1 MYRIM
6 ALESNDPSAELV
18 YILAR
23 KLPALCP
30 PSPGTIDNNEW
41 HAISAFEVS
50 APSSHP
56 VELGR
61 LNLSAQDHRTGSRL
75 TRAAEGWSLILGMQ
89 ADR

>member
-6 ALESNDPSAELV
+6 ALESNDPSDELV

-41 HAISAFEVS
+41 TCDFQSY
-50 APSSHP
+50 
-56 VELGR
+56 
-61 LNLSAQDHRTGSRL
+61 GSDQ
-75 TRAAEGWSLILGMQ
+75 GKP
-89 ADR
+89 